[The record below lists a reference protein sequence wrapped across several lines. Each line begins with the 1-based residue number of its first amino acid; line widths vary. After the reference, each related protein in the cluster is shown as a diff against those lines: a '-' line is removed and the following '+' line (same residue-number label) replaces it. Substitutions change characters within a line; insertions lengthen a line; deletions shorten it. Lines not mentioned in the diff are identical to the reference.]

1 MQAFLHNLRIR
12 ATDGYIR
19 KIILTETED
28 ERVLLAAKI
37 LAGKTGSEKIAEPIF
52 VCSAPDTA
60 KMKALGFAYIEIEEE
75 RANTLEKLLLE
86 LRSSKKGS
94 KDELPPEMAH
104 RLARDPL
111 MYGMYL
117 LREGV
122 GDGLVAGAERT
133 SADVLRAGLWL
144 VGKAE
149 GIRTVSSSFYMIVP
163 PFRGTDGEKAS
174 EVLTFSD
181 CAVVPQPTSEQL
193 ADIAIAA
200 SDARSR
206 IVGDEPRVALLSYS
220 TKGSASSG
228 GNGQSIATI
237 KEALELVRR
246 RRPGLVIDGEIQA
259 DVALVKS
266 ISERKAPGN
275 LIDGKAN
282 VLIFPS
288 LDAANIAY
296 KLVATLSPG
305 TQALGPVLQGMK
317 KPISDLSRGVRVD
330 DIVNI
335 VSIVASQAHEKE

>member
-1 MQAFLHNLRIR
+1 MNTFLQNIRIR

-19 KIILTETED
+19 KIILPEAQD
-28 ERVLLAAKI
+28 ERVIEAAKI
-37 LAGKTGSEKIAEPIF
+37 LVKEKIAAPIF
-52 VCSAPDTA
+52 VCSAKDSP
-60 KMKALGFAYIEIEEE
+60 KMKALGLDCIEMKEG
-75 RANTLEKLLLE
+75 RVDDLQKLLLE
-86 LRSSKKGS
+86 LRSSKVGT
-94 KDELPPEMAH
+94 KDELTPEMAH

-117 LREGV
+117 LRLGE
-122 GDGLVAGAERT
+122 GDGLVAGAART

-149 GIRTVSSSFYMIVP
+149 GIQTVSSSFYMIVP
-163 PFRGTDGEKAS
+163 AFRGGDAQ

-228 GNGQSIATI
+228 DSGQSVAIVR
-237 KEALELVRR
+237 EALELVRG

-266 ISERKAPGN
+266 ISEQKAPGN
-275 LIDGKAN
+275 LIGGRAN

-296 KLVATLSPG
+296 KLVACLLPG

-330 DIVNI
+330 DIVSI
-335 VSIVASQAHEKE
+335 VSIVASQAHE